1 MAATKKKITITIDC
15 DLYDSAKSKYDNISG
30 RVNELLSMD
39 LYGSDE
45 KSDLIDRLH
54 ELKLE
59 EKSITKRICELEKEE
74 VIIHESKSNI
84 ELVLAWAREIYNRKG
99 VIGLNQVKMEC
110 TRRNCNYE
118 EVVNILE
125 NEDIATVNFA

>member
-1 MAATKKKITITIDC
+1 MVSTKKKITITIDC
-15 DLYDSAKSKYDNISG
+15 ELYDAAKTRYDNISG

-45 KSDLIDRLH
+45 KAELVDRLH

-74 VIIHESKSNI
+74 ILIEESRENI
-84 ELVLAWAREIYNRKG
+84 ESVLRWAREVYSRKG

-110 TRRNCNYE
+110 TRLKCNYD
-118 EVVNILE
+118 EVVSILE
-125 NEDIATVNFA
+125 SEDIATVKFA